1 VTADERVSGPC
12 STGSEQGAA
21 PVEFVRPHVQ
31 PLVAL
36 LRGYQRWISPAL
48 PPTCRFY
55 PTCSAY
61 AVEALQVHGLLR
73 GVALTAWRLLR
84 CAPWHPGG
92 IDPVPQGRRGRT
104 APPAGRTTDPRTRSA
119 HTRRAQSRRAQSRR
133 ARSRRAEHHEEQAP
147 C

>member
-1 VTADERVSGPC
+1 MSPPARL
-12 STGSEQGAA
+12 A
-21 PVEFVRPHVQ
+21 VRP
-31 PLVAL
+31 LILL

-48 PPTCRFY
+48 PPTCRFH

-73 GVALTAWRLLR
+73 GSALTVWRLLR

-92 IDPVPQGRRGRT
+92 IDPVPPGRPPSPGRSHT
-104 APPAGRTTDPRTRSA
+104 IDPRTRPAQPGSA
-119 HTRRAQSRRAQSRR
+119 ENR
-133 ARSRRAEHHEEQAP
+133 EEQAP